1 MRDVGVCAIQ
11 LHGDVPRMHS
21 ADGEPEHEPHTV
33 TDDSTV
39 CITICDTKCKS
50 ERFTFKITN
59 IQAKCDSFDIT
70 NIVSNNET
78 KFKSKSEPDG
88 VTYDESE
95 CESECES
102 E

>member
-1 MRDVGVCAIQ
+1 
-11 LHGDVPRMHS
+11 MHS

-39 CITICDTKCKS
+39 CVAECV
-50 ERFTFKITN
+50 TN
-59 IQAKCDSFDIT
+59 DVAEC
-70 NIVSNNET
+70 
-78 KFKSKSEPDG
+78 EPDG
-88 VTYDESE
+88 VTVGIAE